1 MSLSFF
7 VIKIEKIKAPVSFFL
22 KKNALQS
29 IALSSLLVFL
39 FIKKVLAGVRRKNV
53 GH

>member
-1 MSLSFF
+1 MFLFF
-7 VIKIEKIKAPVSFFL
+7 

-39 FIKKVLAGVRRKNV
+39 FIKKGFGRGKA
-53 GH
+53 